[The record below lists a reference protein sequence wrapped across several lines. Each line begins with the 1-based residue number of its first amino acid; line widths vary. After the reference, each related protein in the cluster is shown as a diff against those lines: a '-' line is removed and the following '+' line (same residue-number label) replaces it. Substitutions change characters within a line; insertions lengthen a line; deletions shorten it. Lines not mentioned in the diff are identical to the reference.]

1 MNLPILEQNPILAE
15 DSRAQSPEEGGEN
28 AGQLSPR
35 YRAEL
40 EKQQYRI
47 IGNHSA
53 VKVCGWTKNMLRGEG
68 GCYKFKF
75 YGIQS
80 HKCMQ
85 MTVNMSCA
93 NRCTFCWRGYKAPVS
108 KEWNWEVD
116 EPDFIIEE
124 AIKAHLTLLNGF
136 GGNEKVS
143 RAAFE
148 QSKHVGHVALS
159 LTGEPIIYPKM
170 NQLCKAFHA
179 KGISTFL
186 VTNAQYPEAIK
197 NLHTITQLYLSLDA
211 PTKEILKEVDVPLF
225 NDYWERY
232 QKSLE
237 YCAEKKYRTT
247 ARLTIVKG
255 INDVFPEKYAELIRK
270 ADMDF
275 VEIKGYMH
283 VGESQKRLSREHM
296 PTHEYVKEFGMRVL
310 EFLKEDYEFASE
322 HVPSDVILLAKK
334 KYNKKT
340 WIDFD
345 KFFELVNVEHSP
357 GNLNAELYSKGTQ
370 AVKES
375 PNDMGVVQ

>member
-1 MNLPILEQNPILAE
+1 MTLPLLEAAPA
-15 DSRAQSPEEGGEN
+15 DSQDVLIDSPLSGS
-28 AGQLSPR
+28 QLTPR
-35 YRAEL
+35 YQSEL
-40 EKQQYRI
+40 ERQQYRI
-47 IGNHSA
+47 IGHHSA

-85 MTVNMSCA
+85 MTVNLSCA
-93 NRCTFCWRGYKAPVS
+93 NRCTFCWRGYKAPVE
-108 KEWNWEVD
+108 KEWNWDVD

-124 AIKAHLTLLNGF
+124 AIAAHTTLLAGF

-143 RAAFE
+143 KAAFE

-159 LTGEPIIYPKM
+159 LTGEPIAYPKI
-170 NQLCKAFHA
+170 NQLCQKFHQ

-186 VTNAQYPEAIK
+186 VTNAQYPEAIR

-211 PTKEILKEVDVPLF
+211 PNEKILKELDVPLF
-225 NDYWERY
+225 PNYWERY
-232 QKSLE
+232 QQSLDA
-237 YCAEKKYRTT
+237 CAQKKYRTT
-247 ARLTIVKG
+247 ARLTVVKG
-255 INDVFPEKYAELIRK
+255 INDVEPENYAHLIRK
-270 ADMDF
+270 GDFDF

-283 VGESQKRLSREHM
+283 VGESQKRLSRDHM
-296 PTHEYVKEFGMRVL
+296 PTHTEVKEFGMQVL
-310 EFLKEDYEFASE
+310 KFLGPDYEFASE
-322 HVPSDVILLAKK
+322 HTPSDVILLAKT

-345 KFFELVNVEHSP
+345 TFFELVNVP
-357 GNLNAELYSKGTQ
+357 NPPKNLDAERYSKGTQ

-375 PNDMGVVQ
+375 QNDYLVVQ